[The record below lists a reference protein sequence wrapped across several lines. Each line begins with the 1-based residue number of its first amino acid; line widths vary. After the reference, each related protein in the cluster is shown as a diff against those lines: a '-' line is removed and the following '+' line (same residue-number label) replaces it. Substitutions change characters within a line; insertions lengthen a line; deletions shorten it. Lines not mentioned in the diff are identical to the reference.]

1 MILVFQACST
11 YRSIAVGEGER
22 EIRKYLESHPSMLEG
37 HTGIAMYDL
46 NSGTWLHRYHSGDAF
61 TPASNLKI
69 LTLLAAGKILGDSMP
84 SLHYRIEGDTLF
96 FSGAGDPAFLHPD
109 FMEQKAIAFLTA
121 FPGQLVLELDT
132 TGIDRYGPG
141 WAWDDYHYGFQAE
154 RSSFPVFGN
163 RFWVETTG
171 ASEEIVM
178 YPSVLSGAVQS
189 DSSQAKILMR
199 NENNNG
205 FIFNPFKLPVES
217 KKIGVPFI
225 TSPAL
230 LCEILRDTIS
240 KNLLCRNK
248 KLAVDNDIRTI
259 YRTDPDSLYRRMMH
273 QSDNFIAEQ
282 LYYQVLSKLHFDP
295 HRIDGS
301 DTLLNLIGLPVEK
314 GIKWVDGSG
323 LSRYNQLS
331 PRFVIHCLSELH
343 RSHPPEF
350 IKDVFPQIGLEGS
363 LVRDY
368 PKMMPYAYAKSGSMQ
383 RVYCLSGYLERKDG
397 SLLAFSILK
406 NHYPEEDVS
415 LKAAL
420 TDFLQFL
427 RDNQSR

>member
-1 MILVFQACST
+1 MMLVFQACST
-11 YRSIAVGEGER
+11 YRSIAVGEGDR
-22 EIRKYLESHPSMLEG
+22 KIRKYLESHPSLLDS

-46 NSGTWLHRYHSGDAF
+46 NSGTWLYRYHSGDAF

-69 LTLLAAGKILGDSMP
+69 CTLLASGKSLGDSIP

-109 FMEQKAIAFLTA
+109 FREQKAIAFLEA

-132 TGIDRYGPG
+132 TGIDRFGPG
-141 WAWDDYHYGFQAE
+141 WAWDDYYYGFQAE

-163 RFWVETTG
+163 RFWVERTRDPEGIKMT
-171 ASEEIVM
+171 
-178 YPSVLSGAVQS
+178 PSVLIDKVQINNDQDKVLS
-189 DSSQAKILMR
+189 R
-199 NENNNG
+199 NVNNNT
-205 FIFNPFKLPVES
+205 FYLNPLRLSGNNKRSV
-217 KKIGVPFI
+217 VPFI
-225 TSPAL
+225 TSPEL
-230 LCEILRDTIS
+230 ICELLRDTIN
-240 KNLLCRNK
+240 KDLLCRQKENTRQDD
-248 KLAVDNDIRTI
+248 ANFVFRTDADSI
-259 YRTDPDSLYRRMMH
+259 YRMMMH
-273 QSDNFIAEQ
+273 HSDNFIAEQ

-331 PRFVIHCLSELH
+331 PRLVIHCLSELH

-350 IKDVFPQIGLEGS
+350 IKDVFPQLGLEGT
-363 LVRDY
+363 LVKGFNSRL
-368 PKMMPYAYAKSGSMQ
+368 PYVFAKSGSMQ
-383 RVYCLSGYLERKDG
+383 GVYCLSGYLEREDG
-397 SLLAFSILK
+397 SLIAFSILK
-406 NHYPEEDVS
+406 NHYWEDTDK

-420 TDFLQFL
+420 TSFLQWL
-427 RDNQSR
+427 SRV